1 VAPIF
6 TPIPITP
13 APITITPIPIPI
25 AWLCLL
31 GITVL
36 SDSQKSVSATAH
48 CR

>member
-6 TPIPITP
+6 P
-13 APITITPIPIPI
+13 PITITPIPITPIPI

>member
-6 TPIPITP
+6 P
-13 APITITPIPIPI
+13 PITITPEPITITLIPI

>member
-6 TPIPITP
+6 P
-13 APITITPIPIPI
+13 PITITPITITPIPI